1 MRKSVLIFAIFISYI
16 SIVSGQGLGSP
27 GTIKDDGRFAAST
40 KQMNQFFRRFNG
52 EESIDGTK
60 RFYPGDSLFQNEKLR
75 KGFISILFDNQT
87 SGISPELK
95 NEFTSTLLS
104 PNYPQYLIFHKPV
117 WIAEVDSVFSYKG
130 NKENK

>member
-60 RFYPGDSLFQNEKLR
+60 RLYSGDSLYQNEKLN
-75 KGFISILFDNQT
+75 ISFDEILILNILPIVDFLRVT
-87 SGISPELK
+87 LYRIIKKKIS
-95 NEFTSTLLS
+95 
-104 PNYPQYLIFHKPV
+104 
-117 WIAEVDSVFSYKG
+117 
-130 NKENK
+130 